1 MTVFVNYLTPKT
13 IKVAMVTRYNVG
25 KNAGD
30 VFFVIATFDCIV
42 KTFSWP
48 GETIA
53 LEYW

>member
-1 MTVFVNYLTPKT
+1 
-13 IKVAMVTRYNVG
+13 MVTRYNVG

-30 VFFVIATFDCIV
+30 VFFVIAAFDCIV